1 MQAKKQK
8 RLDKQLISL
17 WLSVYALYLVR
28 AMVIGLLLMV
38 LFGIVLQNIR
48 IILTELKGVLS

>member
-1 MQAKKQK
+1 MSAKKQK
-8 RLDKQLISL
+8 SLDKQLTSL

-38 LFGIVLQNIR
+38 LFGIVSSNIQT
-48 IILTELKGVLS
+48 ILTGLKGVY